1 VLVRDL
7 LKQLSVGSSVAEHDE
22 ALERYFVE
30 TATFQALV
38 EGEKDII
45 AGDKGTGKTALYRIL
60 QDRYASVEQ
69 LSNIEVIAAFNP
81 AGNPVFQKLAE
92 GDPLDEG
99 QYVGISKAYVLAL
112 AGNWILALNEGA
124 FSHKMDDLD
133 KLLSSTGLRSLD
145 DSATT
150 VFSQLINLVRRLA
163 RPKAAEIA
171 VTWTQEGIPI
181 VSPRLEFADEA
192 KTEVA
197 RIEHDRA
204 LRLLDEVLA
213 EVDLSLWLVIDRLDE
228 AFQGFPRAEIP
239 ALRAL
244 LRTYLD
250 LLEFERVRLKLF
262 VRKDLFRRII
272 AGGFVNLTHIN
283 AKKVEIIWDDDDLF
297 DLLCRRLG
305 ENEALLAELGLTDR
319 PRNEVFKAV
328 FPEKVEMA
336 ERKPTTWNWM
346 LARIQD
352 GNGIKP
358 PRNLID
364 LVDKARDAQVRR
376 EAREE
381 HEYEG
386 QPLIAPDSLK
396 RGLGALSSERVED
409 TLLAEAG
416 EYAPA
421 IDRFRGG
428 KSEHNFESLSE
439 ALGEGPDETKAL
451 LKPLTEIGFLEPVG
465 SNFKIPMLYRSGLE
479 ITQGKAFQPTSAEGE
494 SEGEDEE

>member
-1 VLVRDL
+1 MLVRDL

-38 EGEKDII
+38 DGEKDII

-69 LSNIEVIAAFNP
+69 LAGVEVIAAFNP

-99 QYVGISKAYVLAL
+99 QYVGIWKAYVLAL
-112 AGNWILALNEGA
+112 AGNWILTLNEGA

-133 KLLSSTGLRSLD
+133 KLLSSTGLRSQD

-181 VSPRLEFADEA
+181 VSPRVEFEDEA
-192 KTEVA
+192 KTQVS

-204 LRLLDEVLA
+204 LRLLEEVLA

-305 ENEALLAELGLTDR
+305 ENEALLAELDLTDR
-319 PRNEVFKAV
+319 PRTEVFKAV

-381 HEYEG
+381 HEYES

-416 EYAPA
+416 DYADA
-421 IDRFRGG
+421 IERFRGG
-428 KSEHNFESLSE
+428 KSEHNLDSLAE
-439 ALGEGPDETKAL
+439 ALGEGPEETKAL

-479 ITQGKAFQPTSAEGE
+479 ITQGKAFQPSAAEGE
-494 SEGEDEE
+494 AEGEDEE

>member
-1 VLVRDL
+1 V
-7 LKQLSVGSSVAEHDE
+7 
-22 ALERYFVE
+22 
-30 TATFQALV
+30 
-38 EGEKDII
+38 
-45 AGDKGTGKTALYRIL
+45 
-60 QDRYASVEQ
+60 
-69 LSNIEVIAAFNP
+69 EVIAAFNP
-81 AGNPVFQKLAE
+81 TGNPVFQKLAE
-92 GDPLDEG
+92 GNPLEEG
-99 QYVGISKAYVLAL
+99 QYVGIWKAYILAL
-112 AGNWILALNEGA
+112 AGNWILALNEGG
-124 FSHKMDDLD
+124 FSHKMSELD
-133 KLLSSTGLRSLD
+133 ELLSSTGLRSQD
-145 DSATT
+145 DSAST

-163 RPKAAEIA
+163 RPEAAEVA
-171 VTWTQEGIPI
+171 VTWTPEGIPI
-181 VSPRLEFADEA
+181 VSPRVEFADEA
-192 KTEVA
+192 KTEVV

-228 AFQGFPRAEIP
+228 AFQGFPGAEVP

-244 LRTYLD
+244 FRTYLD
-250 LLEFERVRLKLF
+250 LLEFERVRMKLF

-283 AKKVEIIWDDDDLF
+283 AKKIEIVWDDDDLF

-305 ENEALLAELGLTDR
+305 ENESLLAAFGLTTDS
-319 PRNEVFKAV
+319 PRVEVFQAV

-386 QPLIAPDSLK
+386 QPLVAPDALK
-396 RGLGALSSERVED
+396 RGLAALSSERVED

-416 EYAPA
+416 DYAEA
-421 IDRFRGG
+421 IDRFRRG
-428 KSEHNFESLSE
+428 KSEHNLESLSE
-439 ALGEGPDETKAL
+439 TLGVEVDEVDAL
-451 LKPLTEIGFLEPVG
+451 LTPLTEIGFLERVG
-465 SNFKIPMLYRSGLE
+465 TNFKIPMLYRSGLE
-479 ITQGKAFQPTSAEGE
+479 VTQGKAFQTGSAEADVRD
-494 SEGEDEE
+494 EDE